1 MTVGMRK
8 AFAKSEMEVK
18 VKEIEDIFFIF
29 KKFEICINCI
39 DDENYLY
46 KCLGTK

>member
-18 VKEIEDIFFIF
+18 VEKNSRYFLYCLKFILMR
-29 KKFEICINCI
+29 
-39 DDENYLY
+39 DLY
-46 KCLGTK
+46 KMY

>member
-29 KKFEICINCI
+29 KI
-39 DDENYLY
+39 
-46 KCLGTK
+46 

>member
-18 VKEIEDIFFIF
+18 VKKNKNYFLYCLEFIELLR
-29 KKFEICINCI
+29 N
-39 DDENYLY
+39 LY
-46 KCLGTK
+46 KMY

>member
-18 VKEIEDIFFIF
+18 LKEIEDIFFIF
-29 KKFEICINCI
+29 KIYQLIR
-39 DDENYLY
+39 DLY
-46 KCLGTK
+46 KLY